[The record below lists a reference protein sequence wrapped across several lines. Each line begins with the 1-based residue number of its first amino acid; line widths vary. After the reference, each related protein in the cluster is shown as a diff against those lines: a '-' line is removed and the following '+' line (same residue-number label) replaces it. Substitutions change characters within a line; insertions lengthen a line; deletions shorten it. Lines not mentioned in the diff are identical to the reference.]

1 MLRTTSKLIAASA
14 VVALA
19 AVACGSSKSATP
31 PTGTTSSAPGTSAA
45 SGSTSGG
52 DCGGKAVKVGV
63 ITDVTGLAASG
74 EAHIEDGLK
83 AGVAAAKDQGC
94 DISYVIG
101 DSKTSPTDVLAAA
114 KKLVTQDKVDVILGS
129 SAVLFGAATY
139 LSQQNIPVV
148 GFPQD
153 GPEWLKAPNMFSNV
167 GLLDTT
173 KVSTTFG
180 KFFKQ
185 VGATTLGTL
194 GYSISPT
201 SAESAKSTQ
210 ISGEAAGLKNG
221 YQNTKFPFGS
231 TDVQPVALA
240 MKNAGVDGV
249 TTSTDPNTSFALVGA
264 LKTLGVD
271 LKAVLFPIGY
281 GGDLLEQGGAVAK
294 DIEGAYFSIQFQ
306 PIELNTPGTQKFL
319 KYLKDTGGT
328 QAPGLPPY
336 TAYTSLDLLVQGLKN
351 VTGDL
356 SSESIIAG
364 LNKVTS
370 WDAAGLLDEPFNP
383 RDAANVG
390 GPNNCIYIVQVKSG
404 KFNLVDGLDPICG
417 EVIPGKTVDAS

>member
-1 MLRTTSKLIAASA
+1 MVRTTSKVLAASA
-14 VVALA
+14 VIAMA
-19 AVACGSSKSATP
+19 AAACGSSSKGG
-31 PTGTTSSAPGTSAA
+31 GTTTPSTGATTGAATGAA
-45 SGSTSGG
+45 SGSA
-52 DCGGKAVKVGV
+52 GGKSIKVGV

-83 AGVAAAKDQGC
+83 AGVAAAKDAGYN
-94 DISYVIG
+94 ITYVIG

-129 SAVLFGAATY
+129 SAVLFGATTY
-139 LSQQNIPVV
+139 LTQQGIPVV

-153 GPEWLKAPNMFSNV
+153 GPEWLKSPNMFSNV

-173 KVSTTFG
+173 KVTTTFG
-180 KFFKQ
+180 KFFKSA
-185 VGATTLGTL
+185 GATTLGTL

-210 ISGEAAGLKNG
+210 VSGEAVGLKNG

-240 MKNAGVDGV
+240 MQKGGVDGV
-249 TTSTDPNTSFALVGA
+249 TTATDPNTSFALVGA
-264 LKTLGVD
+264 LKTLGVT
-271 LKAVLFPIGY
+271 LKAALFPIGY

-294 DIEGAYFSIQFQ
+294 DIEGAYFTVQFQ
-306 PIELNTPGTQKFL
+306 PIEMNTPGTQKFL

-356 SSESIIAG
+356 TGPNIIAG

-370 WDAAGLLDEPFNP
+370 WDAAGLLDKPFNP

-390 GPNNCIYIVQVKSG
+390 GPDNCIYIVQVKSG
-404 KFNLVDGLDPICG
+404 KFNLVDGLDPVCG
-417 EVIPGKTVDAS
+417 EIIPGKTVDAS